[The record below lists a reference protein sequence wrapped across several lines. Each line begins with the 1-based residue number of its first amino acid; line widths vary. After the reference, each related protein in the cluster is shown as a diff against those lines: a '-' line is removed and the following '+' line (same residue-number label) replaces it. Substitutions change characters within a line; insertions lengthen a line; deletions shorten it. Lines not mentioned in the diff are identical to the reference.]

1 MSNYIAMDC
10 EMVGS
15 GNRSLLAR
23 VSLVNNFGSLVYDKY
38 VKPTETVTDYRTF
51 VSGIKQHH
59 LNTGENFNTVQR
71 EVQNLI
77 RGKILVGHSL
87 HFDLAALGLTHP
99 ERDIRDIAKYEP
111 FKRLNNGNTP
121 SLQLLA
127 QHYLNQRIQSGEHDS
142 AEDAKVAI
150 KVYQTGARN
159 WP

>member
-23 VSLVNNFGSLVYDKY
+23 VSLVNSSGSLVYDKY
-38 VKPTETVTDYRTF
+38 VKPTQPVTDYRTF

-59 LNTGENFNTVQR
+59 LNSGENFNTVQR

-87 HFDLAALGLTHP
+87 HFDLAALSLSHP
-99 ERDIRDIAKYEP
+99 ETDIRDIAKYEP
-111 FKRLNNGNTP
+111 FKRVSFTSFVIP
-121 SLQLLA
+121 
-127 QHYLNQRIQSGEHDS
+127 
-142 AEDAKVAI
+142 
-150 KVYQTGARN
+150 
-159 WP
+159 